1 MECPRWRRVWRGADR
16 FALGIIMGLFVVW
29 GCPSSVEGTVTVV
42 QTARQYPSRPASF
55 GATLQFGTEYLAH
68 LQYLP
73 DDVFLCG
80 GTRDIDMDDH
90 DEEEGPYGRDRMD
103 DNDDDASPFLRVD
116 AYDDEQYDSLDQD
129 HRLEREVTARRPPTT
144 NQLGFHSNTN
154 VPLIPHGGIPVA
166 LLAKR
171 GHCTFQTKARVAASY
186 AKVHHVKFVI
196 VYNDV
201 GRHEL
206 ITMKADGTRMKGLP
220 VGLVSVSNESGES
233 LLVKLL
239 EQSRESREAGGIQVL
254 LDGSSANSGEGL
266 DRYPV
271 LTFVLCFFAFIGL
284 CMCCTMASQIQSAQ
298 SLFFTLGNELDENGE
313 HDPSSIRLLTPEEVE
328 TLPEVEYRPPP
339 LEPKATP
346 QNLTLEQDENSH
358 VTASLVDTLSTPLL
372 LSSSE
377 AVQEEKETMD
387 DVYQRQQ
394 YDTATCCCIC
404 LDDYEMGTKLRVL
417 PCHHGFHHDCILPWL
432 TERSPTCPLCK
443 AVFQVDSPSSS
454 QGEDSD
460 SNSDSDSSTTDRS
473 AEERLPFMVQL
484 FVRRRGGRRRR
495 GDGRNGANTNIHFE
509 TGSVHVEVEPED
521 PGTGGDDAEAE
532 RPTAVSLFVRRQ
544 ANRFNALFRPPMQED
559 DEDDSSSGGEQVEL
573 HGPTSERSSRNTD
586 VNPSSREPLLNDE
599 AERASVE
606 V

>member
-1 MECPRWRRVWRGADR
+1 MECPRWRRVWRGAADR
-16 FALGIIMGLFVVW
+16 FALGIIMGFVFVVW

-42 QTARQYPSRPASF
+42 HTARQYPSRPASF
-55 GATLQFGTEYLAH
+55 GATLAFGTEYLAH

-80 GTRDIDMDDH
+80 GTHDMDTDTDTDDH
-90 DEEEGPYGRDRMD
+90 DDVEDDDPYKRDRMD
-103 DNDDDASPFLRVD
+103 DNEDMPPFRSD
-116 AYDDEQYDSLDQD
+116 AYDDEEYYALDQD
-129 HRLEREVTARRPPTT
+129 HRLEREVTARRSPTT

-154 VPLIPHGGIPVA
+154 VPLTPNDGVPVA

-254 LDGSSANSGEGL
+254 LDGASNSEGL
-266 DRYPV
+266 DRYTV
-271 LTFVLCFFAFIGL
+271 LT
-284 CMCCTMASQIQSAQ
+284 
-298 SLFFTLGNELDENGE
+298 ELDENGE
-313 HDPSSIRLLTPEEVE
+313 HDPASIRLLTPEEVE

-346 QNLTLEQDENSH
+346 QNLTLDQDENNH

-372 LSSSE
+372 SSSE
-377 AVQEEKETMD
+377 AVQEEKETLD

-394 YDTATCCCIC
+394 YDTATC
-404 LDDYEMGTKLRVL
+404 
-417 PCHHGFHHDCILPWL
+417 
-432 TERSPTCPLCK
+432 
-443 AVFQVDSPSSS
+443 
-454 QGEDSD
+454 
-460 SNSDSDSSTTDRS
+460 
-473 AEERLPFMVQL
+473 
-484 FVRRRGGRRRR
+484 
-495 GDGRNGANTNIHFE
+495 
-509 TGSVHVEVEPED
+509 
-521 PGTGGDDAEAE
+521 
-532 RPTAVSLFVRRQ
+532 
-544 ANRFNALFRPPMQED
+544 
-559 DEDDSSSGGEQVEL
+559 
-573 HGPTSERSSRNTD
+573 
-586 VNPSSREPLLNDE
+586 
-599 AERASVE
+599 
-606 V
+606 